1 MRTYPKYMDNMHLV
15 VNAISGDIS
24 IASIKLENGKGISDK
39 QKNVSEEF
47 FNCLM
52 LKADHLPMG
61 EFAFREAIG
70 QEQRI
75 FYAFAKAPLA
85 HTLPDVLRAMATQIE
100 AATAPVEPTIEEP
113 VNAEANT

>member
-1 MRTYPKYMDNMHLV
+1 MYPKYMDNMHLV

-39 QKNVSEEF
+39 QKNVTDEF

-52 LKADHLPMG
+52 LKADKLPMG
-61 EFAFREAIG
+61 EFAFREAVG
-70 QEQRI
+70 EEQRI
-75 FYAFAKAPLA
+75 FYCFAKAPLA

-100 AATAPVEPTIEEP
+100 ASSAAPVEVATEETAD
-113 VNAEANT
+113 VKN